1 MKKTYEIK
9 YVSTEISK
17 DIFGEISKQ
26 EGFAVYS
33 GSTRMSFIYD
43 TKEDAQ
49 KDLDKLVAHN
59 L

>member
-33 GSTRMSFIYD
+33 GGTRMSFVYD
-43 TKEDAQ
+43 TKEAAQ
-49 KDLDKLVAHN
+49 EDLDKLIAHN